1 MPHSISSEI
10 SQTDKEDVIKQN
22 KKRVYHKF
30 MIHSFLLIFSDRR
43 PNNRSFQ
50 MDGLCFPRDI
60 SYHGDSSIT
69 NLDLLIFGIN
79 YHLAF

>member
-1 MPHSISSEI
+1 M
-10 SQTDKEDVIKQN
+10 T
-22 KKRVYHKF
+22 
-30 MIHSFLLIFSDRR
+30 HSFFVNILRLT
-43 PNNRSFQ
+43 PYNRSFQ

-60 SYHGDSSIT
+60 SYHGDPSIT

>member
-1 MPHSISSEI
+1 
-10 SQTDKEDVIKQN
+10 
-22 KKRVYHKF
+22 
-30 MIHSFLLIFSDRR
+30 
-43 PNNRSFQ
+43 

-60 SYHGDSSIT
+60 SYHGDSSFT